1 MATFSGTSL
10 FGGSGNILGT
20 LLGGLFMGTLQDGM
34 VLIGVSPFSQG
45 VVSGIV
51 ILAAVIMGALQTR
64 GCIIGVLEDIRAG
77 SRQC

>member
-1 MATFSGTSL
+1 MIAAVMIGGTSL

-20 LLGGLFMGTLQDGM
+20 LLGGLFMATLQNGM

-51 ILAAVIMGALQTR
+51 ILAAVIMGALQSR
-64 GCIIGVLEDIRAG
+64 GA
-77 SRQC
+77 S

>member
-20 LLGGLFMGTLQDGM
+20 LLGGLFIGTLQGGM

-64 GCIIGVLEDIRAG
+64 GA
-77 SRQC
+77 S

>member
-1 MATFSGTSL
+1 
-10 FGGSGNILGT
+10 

-45 VVSGIV
+45 VISGIV

-64 GCIIGVLEDIRAG
+64 GA
-77 SRQC
+77 S